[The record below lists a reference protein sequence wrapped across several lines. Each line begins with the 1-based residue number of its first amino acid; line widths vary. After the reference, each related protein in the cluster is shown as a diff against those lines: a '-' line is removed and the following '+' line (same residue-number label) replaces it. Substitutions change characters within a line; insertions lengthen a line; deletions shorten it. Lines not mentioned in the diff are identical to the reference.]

1 MLHQGI
7 NAVLWTHSQGNHA
20 KAYQSPRRANNMEN
34 VTTSKILGRSVIIR
48 KRKILSKPFS
58 YNQGKCYHN
67 LTGGLW
73 SLYVEHKKGRPVN
86 ISIDD
91 R

>member
-1 MLHQGI
+1 
-7 NAVLWTHSQGNHA
+7 
-20 KAYQSPRRANNMEN
+20 MEK
-34 VTTSKILGRSVIIR
+34 VSTSKILGRSVIIR

-58 YNQGKCYHN
+58 YSQGKCYHN

-73 SLYVEHKKGRPVN
+73 SLYIEHKKGRNTN

>member
-1 MLHQGI
+1 
-7 NAVLWTHSQGNHA
+7 
-20 KAYQSPRRANNMEN
+20 MEN
-34 VTTSKILGRSVIIR
+34 ITRSKILGRSVIIR

-58 YNQGKCYHN
+58 YSQGKCYHN

-73 SLYVEHKKGRPVN
+73 SLYIEHKKGRPVN
-86 ISIDD
+86 VSIDD

>member
-1 MLHQGI
+1 MLHSGFIVALCTQ
-7 NAVLWTHSQGNHA
+7 A
-20 KAYQSPRRANNMEN
+20 KAIKPRHNKPTEGIIMEN
-34 VTTSKILGRSVIIR
+34 ITRSKILGRSVIIR

-58 YNQGKCYHN
+58 YNQGECYHN

-73 SLYVEHKKGRPVN
+73 SLYIEHKKGRPVN
-86 ISIDD
+86 VSIDD

>member
-1 MLHQGI
+1 M
-7 NAVLWTHSQGNHA
+7 NSSQGNQA
-20 KAYQSPRRANNMEN
+20 KAYKSPRRANNMEN
-34 VTTSKILGRSVIIR
+34 VTTSKILGRSVILR

-58 YNQGKCYHN
+58 YNQGECYHN

-73 SLYVEHKKGRPVN
+73 SLYIEHKKGRPVN
-86 ISIDD
+86 VSIDD

>member
-1 MLHQGI
+1 
-7 NAVLWTHSQGNHA
+7 
-20 KAYQSPRRANNMEN
+20 MEN
-34 VTTSKILGRSVIIR
+34 VTRSKILGRSVIIR

-58 YNQGKCYHN
+58 YSQGECFHN

-73 SLYVEHKKGRPVN
+73 SVYVEHKKGRSVN
-86 ISIDD
+86 VSIDD

>member
-1 MLHQGI
+1 M
-7 NAVLWTHSQGNHA
+7 A
-20 KAYQSPRRANNMEN
+20 KRGPKPPRKVNIMEN

-48 KRKILSKPFS
+48 KRKVLSKPFS

-73 SLYVEHKKGRPVN
+73 SLYIEHKKGRPVN

>member
-1 MLHQGI
+1 
-7 NAVLWTHSQGNHA
+7 
-20 KAYQSPRRANNMEN
+20 MEN

-58 YNQGKCYHN
+58 YNQGECYHN

-73 SLYVEHKKGRPVN
+73 SLYIEHKAGRSVGVS
-86 ISIDD
+86 ISD

>member
-1 MLHQGI
+1 
-7 NAVLWTHSQGNHA
+7 LWHYELKPRQSSQG
-20 KAYQSPRRANNMEN
+20 KQKPKEGIIMEN
-34 VTTSKILGRSVIIR
+34 ITRSKILGRSVILR

-58 YNQGKCYHN
+58 YNQGECYHN

-73 SLYVEHKKGRPVN
+73 SLYIEHKKGRPVN
-86 ISIDD
+86 VSIDD

>member
-1 MLHQGI
+1 MLHSGLTVALCTQ
-7 NAVLWTHSQGNHA
+7 A
-20 KAYQSPRRANNMEN
+20 KAIKPRPQKPKEGTIMEN

-73 SLYVEHKKGRPVN
+73 SLYIEHKKGRPVN

>member
-1 MLHQGI
+1 M
-7 NAVLWTHSQGNHA
+7 NSSQGNQA
-20 KAYQSPRRANNMEN
+20 KANKSPRRASIMEN
-34 VTTSKILGRSVIIR
+34 ITRSKILGRSVILR

-58 YNQGKCYHN
+58 YNQDECYHN

-73 SLYVEHKKGRPVN
+73 SLYIEHKKGRPVN
-86 ISIDD
+86 VSIDD

>member
-1 MLHQGI
+1 MYS
-7 NAVLWTHSQGNHA
+7 SQGNQA
-20 KAYQSPRRANNMEN
+20 KANKSPRRASIMEN
-34 VTTSKILGRSVIIR
+34 ITRSKILGRSVIIR

-58 YNQGKCYHN
+58 YNQGECYHN

-73 SLYVEHKKGRPVN
+73 SLYIEHKKGRPVN
-86 ISIDD
+86 VSIDD